1 MIRLFASCDFRN
13 IGISALRSQIRAC
26 GAAIVRPG
34 EKMMTTA
41 AATPLQVKGGA
52 FLIEDR
58 LPNEI
63 FTAEDL
69 NEEHLAIARTV
80 DQFWTSE
87 VEPHLDAIRQQ
98 TPGVALS
105 VLRKAAELGLAAIPI
120 PEKFGGMEMDLPS
133 VMIAGEHLARDASYG
148 SWHSSHT
155 GIGTLPVLFFGN
167 EEQQRRYLPK
177 LAKVELLAAYALTEP
192 LAGSDALA
200 VRTRADLSADGKYYV
215 LNGQKMWITNG
226 GAADLFTVFAKVGG
240 EKFTAFLVER
250 SFPGVTSGA
259 EEHKMGIKGSS
270 TTAVFFDN
278 VRVPVENLLGEIGR
292 GHIIAFNILNIGRL
306 KLGPGAVGGAK
317 NVLAICLKYAKER
330 KAFGSAIAEF
340 GAIQHKLAEMAIRTF
355 AVESMV
361 WRVVGLIESQLA
373 QSAHD
378 HDKDK
383 HADSQTELKAVEEYA
398 TECSMIKVYAS
409 EMLDYVVD
417 EGVQIHGGYGYHQ
430 DYAVERAYR
439 DSRIN
444 RIFEGTNEI
453 NRLLIT
459 GMLLKRAA
467 RGQLA
472 LIPAVQAVLNET
484 VKEAT
489 GAAGADEE
497 ARLVQGAKKIAL
509 STIGIAYH
517 KYGVELEKQQEIV
530 MNISDI
536 VMEVFAMESSLL
548 RSRKLAA
555 SGQGTNAANMCA
567 VFLREAMDRVE
578 VSARNVVGACS
589 SGPALRENMATL
601 RGFANYDPLDGV
613 ALRRNI
619 AGRLLAAGRY
629 TV

>member
-1 MIRLFASCDFRN
+1 
-13 IGISALRSQIRAC
+13 
-26 GAAIVRPG
+26 
-34 EKMMTTA
+34 MTTDT
-41 AATPLQVKGGA
+41 ATPSITGGA

-58 LPNEI
+58 SPREV

-69 NEEHLAIARTV
+69 SDEHLAIARTV
-80 DQFWTSE
+80 DEFWAND
-87 VEPHLDAIRQQ
+87 VEPQLEAIRRQE
-98 TPGVALS
+98 PGVALN

-120 PEKFGGMEMDLPS
+120 PERFGGMEMDLPS
-133 VMIAGEHLARDASYG
+133 VMIAGEHLAKDTSYA
-148 SWHSSHT
+148 SWHSAHT

-167 EEQQRRYLPK
+167 EAQKQKYLPR
-177 LAKVELLAAYALTEP
+177 LATAELLAAYALTEP

-200 VRTRADLSADGKYYV
+200 VRTRADLTPDGKHYV

-226 GAADLFTVFAKVGG
+226 GAADLFTVFAKVGN

-259 EEHKMGIKGSS
+259 EEHKMGMKGSS
-270 TTAVFFDN
+270 TTAVYFDN
-278 VRVPVENLLGEIGR
+278 VKVPVENVLGEIGR

-306 KLGPGAVGGAK
+306 KLGPAAVGGAK

-340 GAIQHKLAEMAIRTF
+340 GAIQHKLAEMAIRTY

-373 QSAHD
+373 PSAREPR
-378 HDKDK
+378 
-383 HADSQTELKAVEEYA
+383 ADSRTELKAVEEYA
-398 TECSMIKVYAS
+398 AECSMIKVYAS

-472 LIPAVQAVLNET
+472 LIPAVQSVFSEMLKG
-484 VKEAT
+484 VT
-489 GAAGADEE
+489 GSASSDEE
-497 ARLVQGAKKIAL
+497 ARLVGNAKKIAL
-509 STIGIAYH
+509 LIIGIAYQ
-517 KYGVELEKQQEIV
+517 KYAAELEKQQELLI
-530 MNISDI
+530 NISDI
-536 VMEVFAMESSLL
+536 TMEVFAMESSLL
-548 RSRKLAA
+548 RTRKLAA
-555 SGQGTNAANMCA
+555 AGKGTNAADMCS
-567 VFLREAMDRVE
+567 VFLRDAMARVE
-578 VSARNVVGACS
+578 ISARNVIGACS
-589 SGPALRENMATL
+589 EAKGLRQDMAALRN
-601 RGFANYDPLDGV
+601 FANYDPIDAV

-619 AGRLLAAGRY
+619 AGRLLGIGHY

>member
-1 MIRLFASCDFRN
+1 
-13 IGISALRSQIRAC
+13 
-26 GAAIVRPG
+26 
-34 EKMMTTA
+34 MMTTA

-58 LPNEI
+58 SPNEI

-80 DQFWTSE
+80 DQFWTNE
-87 VEPHLDAIRQQ
+87 VEPHLEAIRQQ

-155 GIGTLPVLFFGN
+155 GIGTLPILFFGN
-167 EEQQRRYLPK
+167 EEQKRRYLPK

-200 VRTRADLSADGKYYV
+200 VRTRADLSPDGKYYV

-270 TTAVFFDN
+270 TTAVYFDN
-278 VRVPVENLLGEIGR
+278 VRVPVENVLGEIGR

-340 GAIQHKLAEMAIRTF
+340 GAIQYKLAEMAIRTF

-373 QSAHD
+373 QSAP
-378 HDKDK
+378 DK

-398 TECSMIKVYAS
+398 AECSMIKVYAS

-467 RGQLA
+467 RGQLG
-472 LIPAVQAVLNET
+472 LIPAVQAV
-484 VKEAT
+484 VGGPGSGAT
-489 GAAGADEE
+489 TSASTDKDED
-497 ARLVQGAKKIAL
+497 ARLVQSAKKIAL
-509 STIGIAYH
+509 FTIGIAYQ
-517 KYGVELEKQQEIV
+517 KYGTKLEKQQEIV

-555 SGQGTNAANMCA
+555 SGKGTNAANMCA

-578 VSARNVVGACS
+578 VSARNVIGACS
-589 SGPALRENMATL
+589 AGHDLRENMATL

-619 AGRLLAAGRY
+619 AGRLLAEARY
-629 TV
+629 IV

>member
-1 MIRLFASCDFRN
+1 
-13 IGISALRSQIRAC
+13 
-26 GAAIVRPG
+26 
-34 EKMMTTA
+34 MTTA
-41 AATPLQVKGGA
+41 AATPLQVRGGA

-58 LPNEI
+58 SPNEI

-69 NEEHLAIARTV
+69 NDEHLAIARTV
-80 DQFWTSE
+80 DQFWTNE
-87 VEPHLDAIRQQ
+87 VEPHLEAIRQQ

-167 EEQQRRYLPK
+167 EEQKRRYLPK

-200 VRTRADLSADGKYYV
+200 ARARADLSADGKYYV

-250 SFPGVTSGA
+250 SFAGVTSGA

-270 TTAVFFDN
+270 TTAVYFDN
-278 VRVPVENLLGEIGR
+278 VRVPVENVLGEIGR

-340 GAIQHKLAEMAIRTF
+340 GAIQYKLAEMAIRTF

-378 HDKDK
+378 K
-383 HADSQTELKAVEEYA
+383 HADSLTELKAVEEYA
-398 TECSMIKVYAS
+398 AECSMIKVYAS

-489 GAAGADEE
+489 GSAGADEE
-497 ARLVQGAKKIAL
+497 ARLVQSAKKIAL
-509 STIGIAYH
+509 FTIGIAYQ
-517 KYGVELEKQQEIV
+517 KYGAELEKQQEIV

-555 SGQGTNAANMCA
+555 SGKGTNAADMCA

-578 VSARNVVGACS
+578 VSARNVIGACS
-589 SGPALRENMATL
+589 AGHALRENMATL
-601 RGFANYDPLDGV
+601 RGFATYDPLDGV

-619 AGRLLAAGRY
+619 AGRLLAAARY